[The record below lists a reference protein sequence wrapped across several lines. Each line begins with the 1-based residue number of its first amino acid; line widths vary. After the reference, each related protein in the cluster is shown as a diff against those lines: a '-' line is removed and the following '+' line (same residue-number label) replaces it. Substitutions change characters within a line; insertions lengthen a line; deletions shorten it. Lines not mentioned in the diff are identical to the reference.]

1 MFGVYGYFAHIS
13 IYDWLVPGAS
23 GCRRVH
29 QVPWNWGHKPL
40 WAPWVL
46 SSKSGSSGRAHALI
60 HCAPFLSPTQTI
72 FSLLERAE
80 KWAAIHAVD
89 SGALSQSHD
98 DYTLSCPF
106 SESWCLQSLLD
117 RCTLVKKMGKERS
130 LLEASHLILMQF
142 DLSTTELCSQE
153 KLQWKEQMLI
163 MLGEHRNI

>member
-1 MFGVYGYFAHIS
+1 MTGLC
-13 IYDWLVPGAS
+13 LVPVDAEEYIRCPGTEVTNHCEHR
-23 GCRRVH
+23 GCSVA
-29 QVPWNWGHKPL
+29 NLDPL
-40 WAPWVL
+40 EEPMLSFTVL
-46 SSKSGSSGRAHALI
+46 
-60 HCAPFLSPTQTI
+60 LSYPPPQTI

-106 SESWCLQSLLD
+106 PESWCLQSLLD

-153 KLQWKEQMLI
+153 KLRWKERMLI